1 MAFVSRLR
9 DRLIALD
16 LGETI
21 AEGSPAEVLGHP
33 KVQAAYLGEAAHAR
47 SEPPDRA
54 LWRGRSVRDVS
65 IRVPAGGFVAILG
78 ANGAGKSTL
87 LRAISGLARPN
98 SGAITLHGRAIT
110 GLKPEAIVRRG
121 VSHVPEG
128 RGVFPDLTVAEN
140 CDGHARRSEHRA
152 RYASVLATFPAL
164 ARRERQPGYTLS
176 GGEQQMLAMSA
187 PSVLTADELSLGL
200 APVMVNQVF
209 ATLTEARRSG
219 VTLLVVEQNARL
231 ALKFADYLYVLKHGR
246 VVLEG
251 VREELERSAALV
263 DAYLGV

>member
-1 MAFVSRLR
+1 M
-9 DRLIALD
+9 
-16 LGETI
+16 
-21 AEGSPAEVLGHP
+21 
-33 KVQAAYLGEAAHAR
+33 
-47 SEPPDRA
+47 RA
-54 LWRGRSVRDVS
+54 D
-65 IRVPAGGFVAILG
+65 P
-78 ANGAGKSTL
+78 ST
-87 LRAISGLARPN
+87 A
-98 SGAITLHGRAIT
+98 
-110 GLKPEAIVRRG
+110 
-121 VSHVPEG
+121 
-128 RGVFPDLTVAEN
+128 
-140 CDGHARRSEHRA
+140 A

-176 GGEQQMLAMSA
+176 GGEQQMLAIGRALMSA

>member
-1 MAFVSRLR
+1 MLEVSRLTVR
-9 DRLIALD
+9 YGAVEALC
-16 LGETI
+16 
-21 AEGSPAEVLGHP
+21 
-33 KVQAAYLGEAAHAR
+33 
-47 SEPPDRA
+47 
-54 LWRGRSVRDVS
+54 DVS
-65 IRVPAGGFVAILG
+65 VRVPAGGFVAILG

-87 LRAISGLARPN
+87 LRAISGLARPD
-98 SGAITLHGRAIT
+98 SGAITLDGEAIT

-121 VSHVPEG
+121 ISHVPEG

-140 CDGHARRSEHRA
+140 LAMGAYARRSEHAA

-176 GGEQQMLAMSA
+176 GGEQQMLAIGRALMSA

-200 APVMVNQVF
+200 APVIVNQVF

>member
-1 MAFVSRLR
+1 MLEVSRLTVR
-9 DRLIALD
+9 YGAVEAL
-16 LGETI
+16 
-21 AEGSPAEVLGHP
+21 
-33 KVQAAYLGEAAHAR
+33 
-47 SEPPDRA
+47 
-54 LWRGRSVRDVS
+54 RDVS
-65 IRVPAGGFVAILG
+65 VKVPAGGFVAILG

-98 SGAITLHGRAIT
+98 SGAITLDGEAIT

-140 CDGHARRSEHRA
+140 LAMGAYARRSEHAA

-176 GGEQQMLAMSA
+176 GGEQQMLAIGRALMSA

-209 ATLTEARRSG
+209 ATLTEARRRG

>member
-1 MAFVSRLR
+1 MLEVSRLTVR
-9 DRLIALD
+9 YGAVEAL
-16 LGETI
+16 
-21 AEGSPAEVLGHP
+21 
-33 KVQAAYLGEAAHAR
+33 
-47 SEPPDRA
+47 
-54 LWRGRSVRDVS
+54 RDVS
-65 IRVPAGGFVAILG
+65 VRVPAGGFVAILG

-98 SGAITLHGRAIT
+98 SGAITLDGEAIT

-140 CDGHARRSEHRA
+140 LAMGAYARRSEHAA

-176 GGEQQMLAMSA
+176 GGEQQMLAIGRALMSA